1 MRKAFNFYRSYY
13 DILPKIKK
21 DEDKLAYLLA
31 ILDRQF
37 LGIEPSLE
45 GDADFA
51 YTSQLHSINK
61 SVEGWENKTK
71 TKLATAYQGPTVGP
85 CQGPTEGPTEGPCL
99 PPTEG
104 PCQDPWQQEEEEGKE
119 EGQEQGEGQGEGQE
133 QEQVMQKSILFPD
146 YHSTELMY
154 HNLSTEV
161 QKEADRQA
169 ELALEKLFN
178 KKV

>member
-71 TKLATAYQGPTVGP
+71 TKLASACQGPTEGP
-85 CQGPTEGPTEGPCL
+85 CQGPTEGPTEGPC
-99 PPTEG
+99 
-104 PCQDPWQQEEEEGKE
+104 QDPWQQGEEEEEGK
-119 EGQEQGEGQGEGQE
+119 GEGQGQGQGQGQE

>member
-21 DEDKLAYLLA
+21 DEDKLTYLLA
-31 ILDRQF
+31 LLDKQF
-37 LGIEPSLE
+37 LGIDPTLE

-51 YTSQLHSINK
+51 YTSQLHSIIK

-71 TKLATAYQGPTVGP
+71 TKLNAPTQGPTQGP
-85 CQGPTEGPTEGPCL
+85 CQPPTEGPTEGPCL

-119 EGQEQGEGQGEGQE
+119 EEQEQEQGQGEGQG
-133 QEQVMQKSILFPD
+133 QEQVMQKSILFPE
-146 YHSTELMY
+146 HHPTQLMY
-154 HNLSTEV
+154 HNLTEDV

-178 KKV
+178 KN